1 MQLTEKLTINTPSS
15 VQVITPDWVNNKI
28 QLSIKRDDQIHSIIS
43 GNKWRKLHYTLEQA
57 VTQKTK
63 HIVSFGGGFSNHLHA
78 LGYCCHQLNIQFTA
92 IVRGDYSKNL
102 SPMLQDLL
110 DWKTDVQYVDRVT
123 YKKRTNIEYIQQLQ
137 KQYPHALLIPEGGS
151 QQQALQG
158 VANIITE
165 LPQIYDYIIAPVAS
179 GGTLAG
185 LIKGVSTYSPTT
197 QVLGIGVLKGQGYLE
212 ELVASL
218 LPNSQAFNNWHINH
232 DFHFGGYA
240 KSTTELNEFCGDFL
254 KQTHIPIEPVY
265 SGKLI
270 FALKRL
276 IFEEFFPANA
286 KVLILH
292 TGGLQGARS

>member
-43 GNKWRKLHYTLEQA
+43 GNKWRKLHHTLEQA
-57 VTQKTK
+57 VKQNTK

-137 KQYPHALLIPEGGS
+137 KQYPRALLIPEGGS

-165 LPQIYDYIIAPVAS
+165 LPQTYDYIIAPVAS

-218 LPNSQAFNNWHINH
+218 LPNRQACNNWHINH

-240 KSTTELNEFCGDFL
+240 KSTTELHEFCSDFL